1 MSDLQI
7 WLTLGIF
14 ATVILVIALDL
25 LDMTVSALAGVC
37 ALIALGV
44 LDSQGLTA
52 AMRIAGGPLA
62 LLFGGMV
69 VARML
74 ARTGVF
80 EHIGQIY
87 LHACAGSGRR
97 FLLLLIALVTPVC
110 ALLPNATTVVLLAP
124 IIVAVARALEVDF
137 VRPLILTALV
147 SNAAGLLTL
156 VGDPATFLVGSSIGM
171 SFGSYLHRVSPAGM
185 LTVLAVIPLLP
196 WLMPDVWRA
205 RTAVAEQPPRP
216 VTKPVFALLALAVLV
231 LMVTLFLVGETLP
244 VPLAAPEAAI
254 VGATLALLVVY
265 RLHVEP
271 VEQVLRDVDWK
282 TLIFIA
288 ASFCLVQAITETG
301 LLQSLATRL
310 HAWFGTAFTTVAL
323 ALLATIGL
331 MSSVLANTPV
341 VAAALVTTK
350 AYLVVAQAVP
360 ELALSDNFSAWPA
373 LTMPLFVGMM
383 FGGTLGG
390 NATLIGASAN
400 MVSAGVCA
408 AEGRRITFLQFMRI
422 GLPVALAQLAIG
434 ALYVVFVLPHLV

>member
-1 MSDLQI
+1 MSELQI
-7 WLTLGIF
+7 YLTLGIF

-25 LDMTVSALAGVC
+25 LDMMVAALLGVC
-37 ALIALGV
+37 ALLALG
-44 LDSQGLTA
+44 LIDTGGITA
-52 AMRIAGGPLA
+52 AMRVAGGPLA

-74 ARTGVF
+74 GRTGVF
-80 EHIGQIY
+80 EHIGAMY

-97 FLLLLIALVTPVC
+97 FLLLLVALVAPVC

-124 IIVAVARALEVDF
+124 IVIGVARALKVDF
-137 VRPLILTALV
+137 VPPMILTALV

-171 SFGSYLHRVSPAGM
+171 SFAGYLQRVSPAGL
-185 LTVLAVIPLLP
+185 LTVLVVIPMLP
-196 WLMPDVWRA
+196 WLMPAIWRA
-205 RTAVAEQPPRP
+205 RAEVVEQRP
-216 VTKPVFALLALAVLV
+216 APMQKRGFALLALVVLA
-231 LMVTLFLVGETLP
+231 LMVGLFLLGETLP
-244 VPLAAPEAAI
+244 VPLAAPEVAI
-254 VGATLALLVVY
+254 LGATLALLVVY
-265 RLHVEP
+265 QLHVEP
-271 VEQVLRDVDWK
+271 VEQVLREVDWK
-282 TLIFIA
+282 TLIFIG

-310 HAWFGTAFTTVAL
+310 NDWFGSAFTVVAL
-323 ALLATIGL
+323 ALLATIGV

-350 AYLVVAQAVP
+350 AYLVVVQAVP
-360 ELALSDNFSAWPA
+360 EVALADNFAAWPA
-373 LTMPLFVGMM
+373 STLPLFVGMM

-400 MVSAGVCA
+400 IVSAGVCA

-422 GLPVALAQLAIG
+422 GLPVALAQLAVG
-434 ALYVVFVLPHLV
+434 ALYVVLVLPRLG